1 MLTQP
6 TTADSLTT
14 KSSNW
19 KACLSEP
26 DIELRRLRAEK
37 ARRNLHEFVVQS
49 WFILEP
55 GTPFVDG
62 IHVEAIC
69 LHLQAVSEGRIANL
83 IINVPPGHAKSLLTA
98 VFWPA
103 WVWIDNPQIRWL
115 FASYAADTEC
125 A

>member
-83 IINVPPGHAKSLLTA
+83 IINVPPGHAKSPDRGLLAGLGVDRQSPDPLA
-98 VFWPA
+98 VC
-103 WVWIDNPQIRWL
+103 QL
-115 FASYAADTEC
+115 CGHTEC